1 MKKFLY
7 VMRCI
12 KEMNFKNMLERV
24 DKVHQKS
31 KKPKI
36 VIFLDMVWCGLRY
49 GAGYRDYELNA
60 WWTLNRKQRKTYITR
75 AINNKL
81 VSKLNNPQYT
91 HLLENKVEFNQM
103 FEKFL
108 GRKWLNL
115 ATASFEDFENFTAEL
130 DEIIAKPIADSCGH
144 NVFKISKNKFSS
156 IRAMYDYILKTN
168 SVLVEEYVIQN
179 KTIASLH
186 PSSINTLRIV
196 TLRADDGKN
205 HILYAFIRIGN
216 EGRVVDNINSGG
228 MAAPID
234 LESGIINNIAF
245 DKNINYY
252 EFHPITGTKIV
263 GLQIPMWK
271 EAKNLVL
278 EAAELIPQIRY
289 IGWDVALTES
299 APILIEANYF
309 PGHDLL
315 QMPPHVPNKI
325 GMLPQY
331 KKFIKI

>member
-1 MKKFLY
+1 
-7 VMRCI
+7 
-12 KEMNFKNMLERV
+12 MNFKNMLERV
-24 DKVHQKS
+24 NKVHKKS

-49 GAGYRDYELNA
+49 GAGYRDYELNE
-60 WWTLNRKQRKTYITR
+60 WWTLNHKQRKTYVTR

-103 FEKFL
+103 FDKFL

-115 ATASFEDFENFTAEL
+115 ATASFEEFEDFMAEL
-130 DEIIAKPIADSCGH
+130 DEIIAKPIADACGH
-144 NVFKISKNKFSS
+144 NVFKLSKNKFSS
-156 IRAMYDYILKTN
+156 IQAMYDYILKTN
-168 SVLVEEYVIQN
+168 SVLIEEYVVQN
-179 KTIASLH
+179 KIIASLH

-196 TLRADDGKN
+196 TLRADNGKN

-228 MAAPID
+228 MAAPIN
-234 LESGIINNIAF
+234 LKSGIINNIAF

-252 EFHPITGTKIV
+252 EFHPLTGIKIV

-278 EAAELIPQIRY
+278 KAAELIPQVRY

-315 QMPPHVPNKI
+315 QMPPHVSNKI